1 MKKLALLFA
10 GLSLFVATGCN
21 NDTTEVMEAPLVGVW
36 QPVKKVVTRVPTGGQ
51 PVSDGISFD
60 TTCQQTSRWTFS
72 SGNAGKRKDMG
83 DSSTPGT
90 CTPTFD
96 RTFSYSYDKS
106 SKAIQIKYQGIVEP
120 DQGRIISISDT
131 SLNIMFEDKT
141 DPTEFH
147 SETYTFKRI
156 PQ

>member
-21 NDTTEVMEAPLVGVW
+21 DDTTEVMEAPLVGVW
-36 QPVKKVVTRVPTGGQ
+36 QPIKKVVTTVPTVGT

-83 DSSTPGT
+83 DSATPGT

-96 RTFSYSYDKS
+96 RTFSYTYDKE
-106 SKAIQIKYQGIVEP
+106 SKAIQIKYQGIVQP
-120 DQGRIISISDT
+120 DQGKIISISDT
-131 SLNIMFEDKT
+131 SMNIMIEDKT
-141 DPTEFH
+141 DPTKFR

>member
-10 GLSLFVATGCN
+10 GLSLFVATGCK
-21 NDTTEVMEAPLVGVW
+21 DDEETIMEAPLNGIW
-36 QPVKKVVTRVPTGGQ
+36 QPVKKVVTVVAIGED

-60 TTCQQTSRWTFS
+60 TDCQKTSRWVF
-72 SGNAGKRKDMG
+72 GIDNNGKRKDMG

-96 RTFSYSYDKS
+96 RNFSYTYDKD

-120 DQGRIISISDT
+120 DQGKIISISDT
-131 SLNIMFEDKT
+131 TVNIMFEDKT

-147 SETYTFKRI
+147 SETYTLKRVTL
-156 PQ
+156 